1 MKLRSKNGVAGEKRW
16 RIRRKVRIDKT
27 LVRIDRIC
35 GYVFRGSYLEL
46 RSIRV
51 LTLAR

>member
-1 MKLRSKNGVAGEKRW
+1 MKLRSKNSVAGEKRW
-16 RIRRKVRIDKT
+16 RIRKVRIDKT